1 MSPLTK
7 GVVGDAAGDAAA
19 VDDGGGGD
27 GEWDDGWRRGWPLPP
42 PGMAT
47 LRQRQPPPTWSSV
60 PPTENRAGDT
70 YSSPRRRRHSC
81 WWWQRSCGRRQL
93 SNRRK
98 LYCLSSYRAVPQHSR
113 SSQVIQICD
122 LRGFRRVSRVKTG
135 TVIYTSF
142 TLAERMALPI
152 PGSTI
157 AFPDYYAH

>member
-1 MSPLTK
+1 MQIY
-7 GVVGDAAGDAAA
+7 
-19 VDDGGGGD
+19 GGRKN
-27 GEWDDGWRRGWPLPP
+27 ENHENIFRGCNKIP
-42 PGMAT
+42 
-47 LRQRQPPPTWSSV
+47 
-60 PPTENRAGDT
+60 
-70 YSSPRRRRHSC
+70 
-81 WWWQRSCGRRQL
+81 
-93 SNRRK
+93 
-98 LYCLSSYRAVPQHSR
+98 SYRAVPQHSR